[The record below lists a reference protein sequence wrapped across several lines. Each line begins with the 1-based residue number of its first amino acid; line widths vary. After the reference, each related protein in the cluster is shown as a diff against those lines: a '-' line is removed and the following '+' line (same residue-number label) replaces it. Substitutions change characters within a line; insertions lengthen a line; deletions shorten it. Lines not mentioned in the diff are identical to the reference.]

1 MMYVSPQTRLYNACL
16 TKILYNMATK
26 LISVRIEEDVL
37 EKIDYYC
44 EGRGYRTRSWC
55 INRILERV
63 LCGNYKV
70 TLWKIE
76 SNKDEIQI

>member
-1 MMYVSPQTRLYNACL
+1 MILVSPLARYINACL

-26 LISVRIEEDVL
+26 LISLRIEENLLKKVD
-37 EKIDYYC
+37 DYCDSSY
-44 EGRGYRTRSWC
+44 YRNRSWC

-63 LCGNYKV
+63 LRGDYRG

-76 SNKDEIQI
+76 FHDDEIKI